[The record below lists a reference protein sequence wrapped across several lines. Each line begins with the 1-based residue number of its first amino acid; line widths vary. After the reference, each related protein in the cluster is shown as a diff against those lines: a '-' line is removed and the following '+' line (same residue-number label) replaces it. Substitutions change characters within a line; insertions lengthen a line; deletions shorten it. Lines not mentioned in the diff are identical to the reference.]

1 MGHGAR
7 VRKSFAVA
15 YLLMILLV
23 FAPALLSAAQEEKQ
37 DNRPERG
44 IAVYTDYSGVAVAR
58 GENVQMELTL
68 ENKGRTDENIAV
80 RITSVAKGWKA
91 TLKGASTR

>member
-23 FAPALLSAAQEEKQ
+23 LAPALLSAAQEEKQ

-44 IAVYTDYSGVAVAR
+44 IAVYTD
-58 GENVQMELTL
+58 
-68 ENKGRTDENIAV
+68 
-80 RITSVAKGWKA
+80 
-91 TLKGASTR
+91 